1 MGGRSRTKDANRS
14 RFFGGPAEKPLQPVG
29 AADGRPR
36 SIIEEPY
43 LAIGTRERIR
53 LALVGVIALF
63 SFLTVYLGL
72 GTPYLPLVG
81 VDLVAIGTTLIGGF
95 PVYVETYH
103 ALRHRRINMEAS
115 MTLAIFASLAVLQ
128 FTAAVV
134 ITFFVLLSEFIE
146 AYAVDRGRA
155 TLVALEQSAPK
166 KALVRR
172 DGREVEV
179 EPDSL
184 VTGDIVVVREGERIP
199 VDGAVVRGSASLN
212 QAAITGESGRVDKS
226 LGDSVF
232 SGTIVDAGSIEVRA
246 EKVGQDT
253 VFGKII
259 QLVEEAEAKRAPI
272 QKVSDRL
279 AALLVEFAIGFSIIA
294 FLLTRDLTS
303 TISVI
308 VVAGACGVAAGTP
321 LAIVAT
327 MGKSAKKGVVVKG
340 GIYVEQLDHI
350 DTVVIDKTGTLTL
363 GEASVTRVV
372 GFGGRSPDDI
382 LATAALAE
390 RRSTHPLA
398 RAILS
403 KAAACRFDL
412 SSSTPEAST
421 DSATYIPG
429 RGVVAVVD
437 GEEILVGNRG
447 LMEERGAPLPS
458 DSPNPASETYAM
470 GVATLV
476 FVARAG
482 VVLGMIVLSD
492 TVRPESRGAIASLR
506 QMGVRTVM
514 LTGDRHEVAVEV
526 GRAVGVDEVHSD
538 LLPQDKVAVVDA
550 LVAAG
555 RKVAMVGDGI
565 NDAPALARADVGI
578 GMGAGTDVAIEEA
591 DVVLMTND
599 LRKIADTIRMSRA
612 AYRTIWS
619 NFFGTVGVD
628 GIGVWLAVIG
638 ILNPLSAAGVH
649 VLSELIFISN
659 SARLL
664 R

>member
-1 MGGRSRTKDANRS
+1 MGG
-14 RFFGGPAEKPLQPVG
+14 GGRERARLAWVG
-29 AADGRPR
+29 A
-36 SIIEEPY
+36 
-43 LAIGTRERIR
+43 
-53 LALVGVIALF
+53 IALF
-63 SFLTVYLGL
+63 SFLTTYVGI
-72 GTPYLPLVG
+72 GRPYVPLLW
-81 VDLVAIGTTLIGGF
+81 VDVVAIGTTLVGGW
-95 PVYVETYH
+95 PVYTETYR
-103 ALRHRRINMEAS
+103 ALRHRRVNMEAS
-115 MTLAIFASLAVLQ
+115 MTLAIFASLAILQ
-128 FTAAVV
+128 FTAAIV
-134 ITFFVLLSEFIE
+134 IAFFVLLSEFIE
-146 AYAVDRGRA
+146 AYAIDRGRA
-155 TLVALEQSAPK
+155 TLVALERSAPK
-166 KALVRR
+166 KALVSR

-184 VTGDIVVVREGERIP
+184 VAGDVVVVREGERIP
-199 VDGAVVRGSASLN
+199 VDGAVVRGSASVN
-212 QAAITGESGRVDKS
+212 QAAITGESARVDKS

-232 SGTIVDAGSIEVRA
+232 SGAIVEAGTIEVRA
-246 EKVGQDT
+246 EKVGRET

-294 FLLTRDLTS
+294 FLLTRNLTS

-327 MGKSAKKGVVVKG
+327 MGKSAKNGVVVKG

-350 DTVVIDKTGTLTL
+350 DTVVIDKTGTLTV
-363 GEASVTRVV
+363 GEASVTRIV
-372 GFGGRSPDDI
+372 GFGGRCPEEV

-403 KAAACRFDL
+403 KAAVSRVEL
-412 SSSTPEAST
+412 SSSEREAST

-429 RGVVAVVD
+429 RGVVAKVR
-437 GEEILVGNRG
+437 GEEILVGNQRF
-447 LMEERGAPLPS
+447 MEERGVTLPPGR
-458 DSPNPASETYAM
+458 PNPDSETETLS
-470 GVATLV
+470 VATLV

-482 VVLGMIVLSD
+482 IVLGKIVLSD

-506 QMGVRTVM
+506 RMGVRTVM
-514 LTGDRHEVAVEV
+514 LTGDRREVAAEV
-526 GRAVGVDEVHSD
+526 ARAVGVDEVHSN
-538 LLPQDKVAVVDA
+538 LLPQDRVAIVA
-550 LVAAG
+550 KLVATG

-578 GMGAGTDVAIEEA
+578 GMGAGTDVAIEDA

-599 LRKIADTIRMSRA
+599 LQKIADTIRMSRT
-612 AYRTIWS
+612 AYRTIWT
-619 NFFGTVGVD
+619 NFCGTVGVD

-638 ILNPLSAAGVH
+638 VLNPLSAAGIH

>member
-1 MGGRSRTKDANRS
+1 MEDVAAGAASPLPSKATTRAEDSRSSAPRNVLGGRSRTKDANRS

-199 VDGAVVRGSASLN
+199 VDGAVVRGSASVN
-212 QAAITGESGRVDKS
+212 QAAITGESARVDKS

-246 EKVGQDT
+246 EKVGQET

-327 MGKSAKKGVVVKG
+327 MGKSA
-340 GIYVEQLDHI
+340 Q
-350 DTVVIDKTGTLTL
+350 
-363 GEASVTRVV
+363 
-372 GFGGRSPDDI
+372 
-382 LATAALAE
+382 
-390 RRSTHPLA
+390 
-398 RAILS
+398 
-403 KAAACRFDL
+403 
-412 SSSTPEAST
+412 
-421 DSATYIPG
+421 
-429 RGVVAVVD
+429 
-437 GEEILVGNRG
+437 
-447 LMEERGAPLPS
+447 
-458 DSPNPASETYAM
+458 
-470 GVATLV
+470 
-476 FVARAG
+476 
-482 VVLGMIVLSD
+482 
-492 TVRPESRGAIASLR
+492 
-506 QMGVRTVM
+506 
-514 LTGDRHEVAVEV
+514 
-526 GRAVGVDEVHSD
+526 
-538 LLPQDKVAVVDA
+538 
-550 LVAAG
+550 
-555 RKVAMVGDGI
+555 
-565 NDAPALARADVGI
+565 
-578 GMGAGTDVAIEEA
+578 
-591 DVVLMTND
+591 
-599 LRKIADTIRMSRA
+599 
-612 AYRTIWS
+612 
-619 NFFGTVGVD
+619 
-628 GIGVWLAVIG
+628 
-638 ILNPLSAAGVH
+638 
-649 VLSELIFISN
+649 
-659 SARLL
+659 
-664 R
+664 

>member
-1 MGGRSRTKDANRS
+1 MPKNDGGA
-14 RFFGGPAEKPLQPVG
+14 
-29 AADGRPR
+29 
-36 SIIEEPY
+36 IIEEPE
-43 LAIGTRERIR
+43 LSSGPRERLR
-53 LALVGVIALF
+53 LGLVGAVALF
-63 SFLTVYLGL
+63 TFLTTYLGV
-72 GTPYLPLVG
+72 GRPNIPLLW
-81 VDLVAIGTTLIGGF
+81 VDLVAIGTTIAGGF

-155 TLVALEQSAPK
+155 TLVALERSAPK
-166 KALVRR
+166 RALVRR
-172 DGREVEV
+172 DGRDVEV
-179 EPDSL
+179 DPDSL
-184 VTGDIVVVREGERIP
+184 HVGDVVVVREGERIP
-199 VDGAVVRGSASLN
+199 VDGAILRGSASVN
-212 QAAITGESGRVDKS
+212 QATITGESTRVDK
-226 LGDSVF
+226 LPGDPVF
-232 SGTIVDAGSIEVRA
+232 YGAIVEAGSIEVRA
-246 EKVGQDT
+246 EKVGRET

-294 FLLTRDLTS
+294 FLLTRNLTS

-350 DTVVIDKTGTLTL
+350 DTVVIDKTGTLTR
-363 GEASVTRVV
+363 GEASVTQVV
-372 GFGGRSPDDI
+372 GFGGLSPDEV
-382 LATAALAE
+382 LVTAALAE
-390 RRSTHPLA
+390 GRSTHPLA

-403 KAAACRFDL
+403 KAAASGVEL
-412 SSSTPEAST
+412 SNSTREAST
-421 DSATYIPG
+421 DSATYLPG

-437 GEEILVGNRG
+437 GQEVLVGNQR
-447 LMEERGAPLPS
+447 LMEERAAWFRP
-458 DSPNPASETYAM
+458 DSPIPDSETRVRGA
-470 GVATLV
+470 ATVV

-482 VVLGMIVLSD
+482 IIQGAIAISD
-492 TVRPESRGAIASLR
+492 SVRPESRGAVASLR
-506 QMGVRTVM
+506 RMGVRTVM
-514 LTGDRHEVAVEV
+514 LTGDRHEVAMEV
-526 GRAVGVDEVHSD
+526 ARAVGVDEVHAD
-538 LLPQDKVAVVDA
+538 LLPQDKVTVVVK

-555 RKVAMVGDGI
+555 RRVAMVGDGI

-599 LRKIADTIRMSRA
+599 LQKIADTIRMSRR
-612 AYRTIWS
+612 AYRTIWT
-619 NFFGTVGVD
+619 NFCGTVGVD
-628 GIGVWLAVIG
+628 GMGVWLAVIG
-638 ILNPLSAAGVH
+638 ILNPLSAAGIH
-649 VLSELIFISN
+649 VVSELIFIAN